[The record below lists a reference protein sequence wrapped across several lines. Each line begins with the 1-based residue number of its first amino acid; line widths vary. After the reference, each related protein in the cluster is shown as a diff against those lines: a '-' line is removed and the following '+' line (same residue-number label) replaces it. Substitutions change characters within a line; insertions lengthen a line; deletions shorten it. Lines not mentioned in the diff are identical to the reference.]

1 MSVALEAPTSGTRIL
16 YIDDDETLGILLKKN
31 LGRLGFEVVTVLDG
45 MTGLALLA
53 GGDIDAIA
61 LDHYLL
67 GETGLDILPEILKRP
82 DHPPVVYVTGAGDTR
97 IAVQALK
104 CGADD
109 YVTKN
114 VSTDFFELLAAA
126 LHQAL
131 ERAGFRRETKLAQ
144 DLVRQERDRAELL
157 LREVNHRVG
166 NSLGLAAALVRMQ
179 ASLVTDP
186 VALAALQET
195 QARINAIGNVHRH
208 LYVNNQVG
216 SVQVDV
222 YLASLLEELQSSMR
236 DDMRPHIV
244 ALDAERVHL
253 QTDKV
258 VTLGLIVSE
267 LVTNAFKYAYPA
279 GQAGEIRVRLFR
291 QGCKISLRVEDDGCG
306 FDPAGPAIGTGL
318 GSRIISAMAT
328 TMGCSLAYEA
338 RIGAGTKVEM
348 QFPD

>member
-1 MSVALEAPTSGTRIL
+1 MSSGLAAPKSGNRIL

-53 GGDIDAIA
+53 GGEIDAIA

-82 DHPPVVYVTGAGDTR
+82 DHPPVVYVTGAGDMS

-126 LHQAL
+126 LNQAL
-131 ERAGFRRETKLAQ
+131 ERARFRHETELAQ
-144 DLVRQERDRAELL
+144 EQVRQERDRAELL

-166 NSLGLAAALVRMQ
+166 NSLGLAAALIRMQ
-179 ASLVTDP
+179 VSLVTDP
-186 VALAALQET
+186 VAIQALQET

-216 SVQVDV
+216 SVQVDA
-222 YLASLLEELQSSMR
+222 YLGSLLEELQSSMR
-236 DDMRPHIV
+236 DDMRPHTLV
-244 ALDAERVHL
+244 LHAERVHL
-253 QTDKV
+253 STDKV

-267 LVTNAFKYAYPA
+267 LVTNAFKYAYRA
-279 GQAGEIRVRLFR
+279 GEPGEIRVRLSR
-291 QGCKISLRVEDDGCG
+291 HGCKIRLRVEDDGRG
-306 FDPAGPAIGTGL
+306 FDPAGPATGTGL
-318 GSRIISAMAT
+318 GSRIISAMAS
-328 TMGCSLAYEA
+328 TMGCSLVYDDKSDS
-338 RIGAGTKVEM
+338 GTHVEM
-348 QFPD
+348 LFSD

>member
-1 MSVALEAPTSGTRIL
+1 MSSALEAKSGGTRIL

-104 CGADD
+104 SGADD

-126 LHQAL
+126 LNQAL
-131 ERAGFRRETKLAQ
+131 ERAGFRRETKLAHE
-144 DLVRQERDRAELL
+144 LMRQERDRAELL

-166 NSLGLAAALVRMQ
+166 NSLGLAAALIRMQ
-179 ASLVTDP
+179 ASLLTDP
-186 VALAALQET
+186 VAIQALQET

-216 SVQVDV
+216 SVQVDA
-222 YLASLLEELQSSMR
+222 YLTSLLDELQSSMR
-236 DDMRPHIV
+236 DDLHPHTV
-244 ALDAERVHL
+244 VLDAQRIHL
-253 QTDKV
+253 STDKV

-267 LVTNAFKYAYPA
+267 LVTNAFKYAYA
-279 GQAGEIRVRLFR
+279 EGQAGDIRVSLQRRDSL
-291 QGCKISLRVEDDGCG
+291 ISLRVEDDGRG
-306 FDPAGPAIGTGL
+306 FDPDSPALGTGL
-318 GSRIISAMAT
+318 GSRIIAAMAQ
-328 TMGCSLAYEA
+328 TMGCSLVYDVKLD
-338 RIGAGTKVEM
+338 AGTRVEM
-348 QFPD
+348 MFAD

>member
-1 MSVALEAPTSGTRIL
+1 MSSGLAAPSTGTRIL

-104 CGADD
+104 SGADD
-109 YVTKN
+109 YVAKN

-126 LHQAL
+126 LNQAL
-131 ERAGFRRETKLAQ
+131 ERAGFRRETKLANE
-144 DLVRQERDRAELL
+144 LVKQERDRAELL

-166 NSLGLAAALVRMQ
+166 NSLGLAVALIRMQ
-179 ASLVTDP
+179 ASLIKDP
-186 VALAALQET
+186 VAVQALQET

-222 YLASLLEELQSSMR
+222 YLASLLDELQLSMR
-236 DDMRPHIV
+236 DDTRPHTV
-244 ALDAERVHL
+244 VLDAQRVYL
-253 QTDKV
+253 STDKV

-291 QGCKISLRVEDDGCG
+291 QGCKISLRVEDEGRG
-306 FDPAGPAIGTGL
+306 FDPAGPATGTGL

-328 TMGCSLAYEA
+328 TMNCSLVYEA
-338 RIGAGTKVEM
+338 QIGAGTKVEI
-348 QFPD
+348 QFSD